1 MIKKFLLAVA
11 LALPMCVAAQTVKL
25 GVVNTNAI
33 FEVMP
38 ERAAAQTQLES
49 ASKTYEDEFKK
60 LTDEFDK
67 KYAELQALDATTP
80 EAIKERRM
88 QEVQEL
94 NNRIQQFRTQAA
106 QDLERQQMQLMEPI
120 QAKIETA
127 IKAVGQEGGYSLI
140 FPDLVPSYVGTD
152 VTDITNAVKAKL
164 GL

>member
-1 MIKKFLLAVA
+1 MIKKILLAIAVA
-11 LALPMCVAAQTVKL
+11 LPVCAAAQTVKL

-38 ERAAAQTQLES
+38 ERATAQTQLEN

-67 KYAELQALDATTP
+67 KYAELQALDASTP
-80 EAIKERRM
+80 DAIKERRM

-94 NNRIQQFRTQAA
+94 NNRIQQFRAQAQ

-120 QAKIETA
+120 QTKIDNA

-140 FPDLVPSYVGTD
+140 FPDLVPSYVGTGVTD
-152 VTDITNAVKAKL
+152 VTNEVKAKL